1 MYRILLSFMLLI
13 ASVSTVYAQSN
24 NVRLYCAYDY
34 MRYCS
39 AYSLTSPNLAKCM
52 ANVGVNLSKKCINAL
67 VDDGLITKQEVIA
80 RAAKEGIVVRDGSN
94 GLYVD
99 TNKVPEVKA
108 VEMPKET
115 VTATD
120 APLVED
126 KNEVGAETRKA
137 IQGIPGAIGSAISG
151 IGSAVSGAGKAT
163 SSAGS
168 SVTKGVSNT
177 VESVKKTVK
186 KAVTAVKTKYNKVTK
201 SNKDYANRPD
211 IKKQNELRRK
221 QSDNRDIV
229 SEGLNADFGRYEAR
243 EPGFVPPKKYN
254 FKERMESRDIFSSG
268 VNGY

>member
-1 MYRILLSFMLLI
+1 MLLI

-39 AYSLTSPNLAKCM
+39 AYSLTSPNLPKCM

-99 TNKVPEVKA
+99 ENAKIGKEVVT

-115 VTATD
+115 VKVED

-126 KNEVGAETRKA
+126 KN
-137 IQGIPGAIGSAISG
+137 
-151 IGSAVSGAGKAT
+151 
-163 SSAGS
+163 
-168 SVTKGVSNT
+168 
-177 VESVKKTVK
+177 
-186 KAVTAVKTKYNKVTK
+186 
-201 SNKDYANRPD
+201 
-211 IKKQNELRRK
+211 
-221 QSDNRDIV
+221 
-229 SEGLNADFGRYEAR
+229 
-243 EPGFVPPKKYN
+243 
-254 FKERMESRDIFSSG
+254 
-268 VNGY
+268 